1 MSIRRLPIFLSAA
14 EHLNF
19 TKAAEEHHISQ
30 TAVSQ
35 QIKLLEKELG
45 FQLFIRG
52 KRGVSLTPAGTEYYR
67 QCKKIMARYQT
78 AVTKGQRVAGGH
90 GHFLTIGYAG
100 AYELWNATRLI
111 RNFQQVQPEAQID
124 LKFAANQTLLN
135 DVSSGK
141 IDIAVICEFGVELSD
156 WLTSKELSNDP
167 CVLMISADHPLAK
180 KEQLDRRDLEDLPI
194 ALNRAQ
200 DNQTT
205 ASQILQMYSHLGM
218 SGNKRYYID
227 DFYTLALLVSS
238 GLAVSVVPSSMRH
251 MAPEGLSFIPIKGFH
266 STARTIMVYQK
277 DVQTRTLRHL
287 LEALEQAER
296 EEPAP

>member
-1 MSIRRLPIFLSAA
+1 MSIQRLPIFLSAA

-35 QIKLLEKELG
+35 QIKQLEKELG

-52 KRGVSLTPAGTEYYR
+52 KRGVTLTPAGTEYYR
-67 QCKKIMARYQT
+67 QCKKLMAQYET
-78 AVTKGQRVAGGH
+78 AVAKGQKVAGGH
-90 GHFLTIGYAG
+90 GDSLSIGYAG

-111 RNFQQVQPEAQID
+111 RQYYQAYPDAQID
-124 LKFAANQTLLN
+124 LRFASNQVLLSE
-135 DVSSGK
+135 VSSGK

-156 WLTSKELSNDP
+156 WLAAKELSNDP
-167 CVLMISADHPLAK
+167 CVLMISQSHPLAQ
-180 KEQLDRRDLEDLPI
+180 KEKLDRKDLTNLPI

-205 ASQILQMYSHLGM
+205 ASQILQMYTHLGM

-227 DFYTLALLVSS
+227 DFYSLAMLVSS
-238 GLAVSVVPSSMRH
+238 GLAVSVVPDSMQQ
-251 MAPEGLSFIPIKGFH
+251 MGPEGLAIIPIKGFH
-266 STARTIMVYQK
+266 STARTMVVYQK
-277 DVQTRTLRHL
+277 ENPSTAVKHL
-287 LEALEQAER
+287 LKML
-296 EEPAP
+296 

>member
-1 MSIRRLPIFLSAA
+1 MSIQRLPIFLSAA

-35 QIKLLEKELG
+35 QIKQLEKELG

-52 KRGVSLTPAGTEYYR
+52 KRGVSLTPAGTEYYK
-67 QCKKIMARYQT
+67 QCKKLMVQYQT
-78 AVTKGQRVAGGH
+78 AVAKGQKVAGGYDKA
-90 GHFLTIGYAG
+90 LSIGYAG

-111 RNFQQVQPEAQID
+111 RQYYQAYPDSQID
-124 LKFAANQTLLN
+124 LRFASNQVLLSE
-135 DVSSGK
+135 VSSGK

-156 WLTSKELSNDP
+156 WLAAKELSNDP
-167 CVLMISADHPLAK
+167 CVLMISSSHPLASK
-180 KEQLDRRDLEDLPI
+180 NMLDRRDLANLPI

-205 ASQILQMYSHLGM
+205 ASQILQMYTHLGM

-227 DFYTLALLVSS
+227 DFYSLAMLVSS
-238 GLAVSVVPSSMRH
+238 GLAVSVVPDSMQQ
-251 MAPEGLSFIPIKGFH
+251 MGPDGLAFVPIKGFH
-266 STARTIMVYQK
+266 STARTMVVYQK
-277 DVQTRTLRHL
+277 ENPSSAVQHL
-287 LEALEQAER
+287 LQML
-296 EEPAP
+296 

>member
-1 MSIRRLPIFLSAA
+1 MSIQRLPIFLSAA

-35 QIKLLEKELG
+35 QIKQLEKELG

-52 KRGVSLTPAGTEYYR
+52 KRGVTLTPAGTEYYR
-67 QCKKIMARYQT
+67 QCKKLIAQYET
-78 AVTKGQRVAGGH
+78 AVAKGQKVAGGQ
-90 GHFLTIGYAG
+90 GDSLSIGYAG

-111 RNFQQVQPEAQID
+111 RQYYQAYPDAQID
-124 LKFAANQTLLN
+124 LRFASNQVLLSE
-135 DVSSGK
+135 VSSGK

-156 WLTSKELSNDP
+156 WLAAKELSNDP
-167 CVLMISADHPLAK
+167 CVLMISASHPLAQK
-180 KEQLDRRDLEDLPI
+180 DLLDRKDLVNLPI

-205 ASQILQMYSHLGM
+205 ASQILQMYTHLGM

-227 DFYTLALLVSS
+227 DFYSLAMLVSS
-238 GLAVSVVPSSMRH
+238 GLAVSVVPDSMQQ
-251 MAPEGLSFIPIKGFH
+251 MGPDGLAFIPIKGFE
-266 STARTIMVYQK
+266 STARTMVVYQK
-277 DVQTRTLRHL
+277 GNPSASVKHL
-287 LEALEQAER
+287 LKML
-296 EEPAP
+296 

>member
-1 MSIRRLPIFLSAA
+1 MSIQRLPIFLSAA

-35 QIKLLEKELG
+35 QIKQLEKELG

-52 KRGVSLTPAGTEYYR
+52 KRGVTLTPAGMEYYR
-67 QCKKIMARYQT
+67 QCKKIMAQYQT
-78 AVTKGQRVAGGH
+78 AVSKGQRVAGGH
-90 GHFLTIGYAG
+90 GSSLSIGYAG

-111 RNFQQVQPEAQID
+111 RQYYTAHPNSQID
-124 LKFAANQTLLN
+124 LKFASNQALLS
-135 DVSSGK
+135 DLSAGR

-156 WLTSKELSNDP
+156 WLAAKELSNDP
-167 CVLMISADHPLAK
+167 CVLMISAAHPLASK
-180 KEQLDRRDLEDLPI
+180 KMLDRQDLVDLPI

-227 DFYTLALLVSS
+227 DFYSLAMLVSS
-238 GLAVSVVPSSMRH
+238 GLAVSVVPDSMQQ
-251 MAPEGLSFIPIKGFH
+251 MGPDGLAFIPIKGFH
-266 STARTIMVYQK
+266 STARTMVVYQK
-277 DVQTRTLRHL
+277 ENQSPALKYL
-287 LEALEQAER
+287 LQML
-296 EEPAP
+296 